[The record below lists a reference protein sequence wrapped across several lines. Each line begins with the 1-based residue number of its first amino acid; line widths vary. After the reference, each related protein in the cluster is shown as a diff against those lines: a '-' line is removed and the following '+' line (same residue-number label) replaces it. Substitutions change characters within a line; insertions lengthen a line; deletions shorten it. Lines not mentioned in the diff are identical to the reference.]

1 MRGAGRHTAPVSSV
15 AAVPSVLMTDLFE
28 ARAEDLAARSAPL
41 ATRMRPGTIDEV
53 VGQPQLLGQGAAFR
67 HIVESGE
74 PISMLLWGPPGTGK
88 TTLAMLVASHA
99 DAAFRTLSA
108 TSAGIKDVRE
118 VLEEAR
124 NRLATEERRTVL
136 FLDEIHRFAKNQQD
150 ALLPGVEN
158 GTLVLVGATTE
169 NPYFEVNSPL
179 MSRITLFRLESLTP
193 EDIGQLLQTALG
205 NEERGLGSLDVEL
218 PSEAAFE
225 LATRTGGDARQS
237 LNALEVAARMARAA
251 GRSTIE
257 SEDIAEALQRRLI
270 RYDKTGDS
278 HYDVISA
285 FIKSVRGS
293 DPDAAMYWLMLMIE
307 GGEDP
312 EFIARRL
319 VILASEDIGLADSEG
334 LRVAVAAADALAYVG
349 LPEATYHLAHATL
362 FLATAPKSNSVGR
375 AIGAARDLVQNGPT
389 PSVPLHLRGSGYRGA
404 SELGHGVGYEYSHDH
419 PGGIVEQQ
427 YFPDGV
433 DPVGLFHPGDRGE
446 EASIK
451 TRLADIDRVLKRKR

>member
-1 MRGAGRHTAPVSSV
+1 MLLCGTVDT
-15 AAVPSVLMTDLFE
+15 MTDLFE
-28 ARAEDLAARSAPL
+28 ARAEDLASRTAPL
-41 ATRMRPGTIDEV
+41 ATRMRPRTIDEV
-53 VGQPQLLGQGAAFR
+53 AGQPALLAEGAAFR

-88 TTLAMLVASHA
+88 TTLARLVASHA
-99 DAAFRTLSA
+99 EAAFRTLSA
-108 TSAGIKDVRE
+108 TSAGVKDIRE
-118 VLEEAR
+118 VLAEAR
-124 NRLATEERRTVL
+124 QLLATEERRTVL

-150 ALLPGVEN
+150 ALLPGVED
-158 GTLVLVGATTE
+158 GTLILVGATTE

-179 MSRITLFRLESLTP
+179 MSRMTLFRLEALSP
-193 EDIGQLLQTALG
+193 EDIEGLLKTALED
-205 NEERGLGSLDVEL
+205 EERGLGKLKVEM
-218 PSEAAFE
+218 PSEAAVE

-237 LNALEVAARMARAA
+237 LNALEVAARMTTAD
-251 GRSTIE
+251 GRRVIE
-257 SEDIAEALQRRLI
+257 LEDIAEALQRRLI

-319 VILASEDIGLADSEG
+319 VILASEDVGLADSDG

-362 FLATAPKSNSVGR
+362 LLATSPKSNSVGR
-375 AIGAARDLVQNGPT
+375 AISAAKDLVDSGPT
-389 PSVPLHLRGSGYRGA
+389 PTVPLHLRGSGYRGA
-404 SELGHGVGYEYSHDH
+404 ADLGHGVGYEYSHDH
-419 PGGIVEQQ
+419 PGGVVEQQ

-433 DPVGLFHPGDRGE
+433 PPTVIYRPGDVGRE
-446 EASIK
+446 QEIK
-451 TRLADIDRVLKRKR
+451 GRLSEIDKVLKRKR

>member
-1 MRGAGRHTAPVSSV
+1 
-15 AAVPSVLMTDLFE
+15 MTDLFE

-41 ATRMRPGTIDEV
+41 ATRMRPRTIGEV
-53 VGQPQLLGQGAAFR
+53 AGQQKLLAGGAAFR

-88 TTLAMLVASHA
+88 TTLARLVASHA
-99 DAAFRTLSA
+99 DAAFQTLSA
-108 TSAGIKDVRE
+108 TSAGVKDIRE
-118 VLEEAR
+118 VLAGAR
-124 NRLATEERRTVL
+124 RLLATEERRTVL

-150 ALLPGVEN
+150 ALLPGVED
-158 GTLVLVGATTE
+158 GTLILVGATTE

-179 MSRITLFRLESLTP
+179 MSRMTLFRLEPLSP
-193 EDIGQLLQTALG
+193 EDIESLLQAAVTDVD
-205 NEERGLGSLDVEL
+205 RGLGRLGVEL
-218 PSEAAFE
+218 PSEAARE

-237 LNALEVAARMARAA
+237 LNALEVAARMATAE
-251 GRSTIE
+251 GRSTIGVD
-257 SEDIAEALQRRLI
+257 DIAEALQRRLV

-293 DPDAAMYWLMLMIE
+293 DPDAAMYWLMLMLE

-362 FLATAPKSNSVGR
+362 YLATAHKSNSVGR
-375 AIGAARDLVQNGPT
+375 AIGAARQLVESGPT

-404 SELGHGVGYEYSHDH
+404 AEIGHGEGYEYSHEH
-419 PGGIVEQQ
+419 PGGVVRQQ

-433 DPVGLFHPGDRGE
+433 PPTVFYRPGDLGREKFIKERLE
-446 EASIK
+446 EV
-451 TRLADIDRVLKRKR
+451 DRMLGRRDR